1 MDFLSSEMRLLGCA
15 PTVISDNEL
24 INIAIE
30 SSIDVSAL
38 DITTSVL
45 DQSIGI
51 QYIVTYLAAKRV
63 IHLLALEL
71 SELSS
76 TRLLFSLIELTA
88 QDAKSGFFVLEL

>member
-1 MDFLSSEMRLLGCA
+1 M
-15 PTVISDNEL
+15 ISDNEL

-76 TRLLFSLIELTA
+76 TRLLLSLIELTA